1 MLYQQSRQVL
11 SGESFVSYWLHLVET
26 CIRVALN
33 NDAKTA
39 KTLLCLLDMLD
50 LLRKK
55 LLKPLLSFLTVPAGV
70 QWSRHLPILLNCT
83 NIKCLSFCLEQA
95 WITVLKHTCKG
106 KVFGYCFGFFGNV
119 TGYGTSPSKAAT
131 RLGCCPDANISS
143 LGHISFFAL
152 FDVAL

>member
-1 MLYQQSRQVL
+1 M
-11 SGESFVSYWLHLVET
+11 SYWLHLVET

-70 QWSRHLPILLNCT
+70 QWSQHLPILLNCT

-95 WITVLKHTCKG
+95 
-106 KVFGYCFGFFGNV
+106 
-119 TGYGTSPSKAAT
+119 
-131 RLGCCPDANISS
+131 
-143 LGHISFFAL
+143 
-152 FDVAL
+152 